1 MRNQKISDVGIWE
14 IYQYFTDLMVQLH
27 RHRRNY
33 KKKGGDGKLKL
44 YLYKKENISTTM
56 FDSAVVNVY
65 IAVIV

>member
-1 MRNQKISDVGIWE
+1 MWEFGKFISILQISWCSC
-14 IYQYFTDLMVQLH
+14 TDTEETT
-27 RHRRNY
+27 
-33 KKKGGDGKLKL
+33 KKRGGDGKLKL